1 MVSLAR
7 SILIHEWRRF
17 LPAILAVAFSAL
29 LVVVQLGLLLG
40 LFGAV
45 SVYITQSSADLWV
58 GFPDTQSVDQPH
70 PINANIED
78 QLLMNPQVSK
88 VERLTWTTGN
98 WRRPIGGQ
106 ISAVIIG
113 ISLYPHAMTFA
124 HLLTPRDRLLLDTP
138 GNILVDISDLGKL
151 GIKVGDTAELNGEK
165 VKVAGTVNGMR
176 SMGGVNILA
185 SLYTARTLDPSLL
198 SGNNLDYFLVKLKN
212 PSQASLA
219 LSQLQPKNHRKRFQ
233 VWTANSFAQQSVN
246 YWLFESGVGVGFLFS
261 SALGFIVGIVITGQT
276 LRAAVIAALREY
288 ATLRAMGISPGSLRK
303 VILEQSFWIG
313 IIGLLV
319 TTIIVTL
326 VAVITKSMYVSFTL
340 PLSATIS
347 IYVMIMLITLFSGL
361 TALRSLNRA
370 EPFTLLR

>member
-70 PINANIED
+70 TINANIED
-78 QLLMNPQVSK
+78 QLLMNPHVKK

-98 WRRPIGGQ
+98 WRRPTGGQ

-113 ISLYPHAMTFA
+113 ISLYPNSMTFA
-124 HLLTPRDRLLLDTP
+124 HLLTPQNRLLLDTP
-138 GNILVDISDLGKL
+138 GNILVDISDLHKL
-151 GIKVGDTAELNGEK
+151 GVKVGDTAELNGKK
-165 VKVAGTVNGMR
+165 VRVAGTVNGMR
-176 SMGGVNILA
+176 SMGGVNILS
-185 SLYTARTLDPSLL
+185 SLYTARTLDPSLI

-212 PSQASLA
+212 SAQANLVRN
-219 LSQLQPKNHRKRFQ
+219 QLQPKNQRKRFQ
-233 VWTANSFAQQSVN
+233 VWTANNFAQQSVN

-276 LRAAVIAALREY
+276 LRAAVIAAQREY
-288 ATLRAMGISPGSLRK
+288 ATLRAMGISPGTLRR

-319 TTIIVTL
+319 TTIIVVL
-326 VAVITKSMYVSFTL
+326 VSVITKMVYVSFTL
-340 PLSATIS
+340 PVGAMIS
-347 IYVMIMLITLFSGL
+347 IYVMIILITLFSGL
-361 TALRSLNRA
+361 TSLRSLNRA